1 MIVRPLL
8 ALLLAAAAPPTAER
22 AGDRELM
29 VLTIKNLAATAGIRP
44 ARTLDARVLAAMREV
59 PRHAFVPQELRRHA
73 YDDRPLPIGHDAT
86 ISQPYIVA
94 LMTDLLEADKHHKV
108 LEVGT
113 GSGYQAAILSRL
125 VREVRS
131 IEIVA
136 PLAERAARDLAAM
149 GYSNVAVRAG
159 DGYAGWPDAAP
170 FDRII
175 VTAAAPHIPQPLFR
189 QLRPGGRMV
198 IPVARGDGE
207 QLMLV
212 TKSARGR
219 IQARAIIPVRFVP
232 LTRSSVPPQH

>member
-8 ALLLAAAAPPTAER
+8 ALLLAATAPPATER
-22 AGDRELM
+22 AGERELM
-29 VLTIKNLAATAGIRP
+29 VLTVRNLAATAGSRH
-44 ARTLDARVLAAMREV
+44 ARSLDARVLAAMREV

-73 YDDRPLPIGHDAT
+73 YENRPLPIGHEAT

-94 LMTDLLEADKHHKV
+94 LMTDLLEPEKQHKV

-113 GSGYQAAILSRL
+113 GSGYQAAILSLL

-136 PLAERAARDLAAM
+136 PLAERAARDLAAL

-159 DGYAGWPDAAP
+159 DGYAGWPEAAP

-175 VTAAAPHIPQPLFR
+175 VTAGASHIPPPLLD
-189 QLRPGGRMV
+189 QLAPGGRMV
-198 IPVARGDGE
+198 IPVGRNPDSL
-207 QLMLV
+207 QLTLV
-212 TKSARGR
+212 TKDARGR
-219 IQARAIIPVRFVP
+219 IRKREVLPVNFVP
-232 LTRSSVPPQH
+232 LVRAPTR